1 MLDGREPLVHGC
13 INGDPHK
20 PKPARGR
27 LVDRQARFG
36 QSTGRFKVERLVR
49 SRVRRTLYLNDWF
62 HTLVNTRSYR
72 IVGVVVS
79 VYLLLFVVFALL
91 YVAAANKPGCFPEL
105 STPIPNGTVPA
116 KGHTPAADFSVRFLR
131 ALFFSLETMMTIGYG
146 VDDQYFGDCPMML
159 VLICLQSL
167 TGIFASSI
175 LFGIVLTRV
184 SRADQRACTVAFSE
198 KSIVRAAYNELYLV
212 LRVTEMRKHQLT
224 QAYVHAYAMC
234 DSADVIGD
242 TAAAEEGSSVHA
254 LPMELVH
261 PVRTEGGREGSRRR
275 PPALAQRLSHA
286 TASPRRLSPLLR
298 VLSRRRAR

>member
-1 MLDGREPLVHGC
+1 MQRRRHVHAERHLFEPGGRRCV
-13 INGDPHK
+13 
-20 PKPARGR
+20 
-27 LVDRQARFG
+27 RQ
-36 QSTGRFKVERLVR
+36 L
-49 SRVRRTLYLNDWF
+49 
-62 HTLVNTRSYR
+62 
-72 IVGVVVS
+72 
-79 VYLLLFVVFALL
+79 
-91 YVAAANKPGCFPEL
+91 
-105 STPIPNGTVPA
+105 
-116 KGHTPAADFSVRFLR
+116 
-131 ALFFSLETMMTIGYG
+131 
-146 VDDQYFGDCPMML
+146 
-159 VLICLQSL
+159 
-167 TGIFASSI
+167 
-175 LFGIVLTRV
+175 
-184 SRADQRACTVAFSE
+184 
-198 KSIVRAAYNELYLV
+198 LYLV